1 VACRREISQET
12 SHKRR
17 SLGRSRI
24 ANKTTRPS
32 QLDKT
37 PVSSVLRTAET
48 PGKRRPTLPLAITTI
63 LPVAAGIFLAN
74 SSSIRL
80 LRLVPLPSSRRDLH
94 CSLVAYSQ
102 GSIRFSSSLMF
113 ST

>member
-1 VACRREISQET
+1 MACRREISQET

-63 LPVAAGIFLAN
+63 LPVAASIFLAN
-74 SSSIRL
+74 SSIRL

>member
-1 VACRREISQET
+1 MACRREISQET

-48 PGKRRPTLPLAITTI
+48 PGNRRPTLPLAITTI
-63 LPVAAGIFLAN
+63 LPVAASIFLAN
-74 SSSIRL
+74 SSIRL
-80 LRLVPLPSSRRDLH
+80 LRLVPLPASRRDLH